1 MFRFLSSRC
10 AAGAQSSAVPWTPL
24 AGRNKGENLKAR
36 HTAARAQ
43 PGLRERNRLDKLAR
57 IKSAARDLFNELGFD
72 RATTRAIAER
82 AHVGLGTL
90 FNYADDKR
98 DLVFL
103 IFNEELDR
111 ITDSAFAAVDARR
124 LLGDQLASAFGVF
137 YREFAANPALS
148 RILLQELTFYSRGR
162 LAGDFQRS
170 KRRTIGFIEQLVA
183 SAQRKGQVRADED
196 PSFVALSIFF
206 LYAGAVR
213 YWIAAE
219 HPNPR
224 KGIDELRRMLAIH
237 LRSLTLTQQGRT
249 SRPRRR

>member
-1 MFRFLSSRC
+1 MK
-10 AAGAQSSAVPWTPL
+10 T
-24 AGRNKGENLKAR
+24 R
-36 HTAARAQ
+36 HAAARTG

-57 IKSAARDLFNELGFD
+57 IKSAAKDLFDELGFD
-72 RATTRAIAER
+72 RATTRAIAAR

-111 ITDSAFAAVDARR
+111 ITDSAFGVVDLQRP
-124 LLGDQLASAFGVF
+124 LGEQLACAFGVF
-137 YREFAANPALS
+137 YREFAANPTLS
-148 RILLQELTFYSRGR
+148 RILLRELTFYSRGR

-183 SAQRKGQVRADED
+183 SAQCEGRIRDDED
-196 PSFVALSIFF
+196 PSFIALSIFF

-213 YWIAAE
+213 YWIAADR
-219 HPNPR
+219 PNPG
-224 KGIDELRRMLAIH
+224 KGIKELRRMLEIH
-237 LRSLTLTQQGRT
+237 LRSLAPSSRGRT
-249 SRPRRR
+249 ARPRRR

>member
-1 MFRFLSSRC
+1 MRRGRRGTV
-10 AAGAQSSAVPWTPL
+10 ATARGA
-24 AGRNKGENLKAR
+24 RLKTR
-36 HTAARAQ
+36 HTAARTQ

-72 RATTRAIAER
+72 RATTRAIAAR

-90 FNYADDKR
+90 FNYVDDKR

-111 ITDSAFAAVDARR
+111 ITDSAFAVVDPRR
-124 LLGDQLASAFGVF
+124 PLSEQLASAFGVF
-137 YREFAANPALS
+137 YREFAANPTLS
-148 RILLQELTFYSRGR
+148 RILLQELTFYSQGR

-183 SAQRKGQVRADED
+183 SARREGRIRNVED
-196 PSFVALSIFF
+196 PSFIAFSIFF

-213 YWIAAE
+213 YWIAADR
-219 HPNPR
+219 PNPA
-224 KGIDELRRMLAIH
+224 KGIDELRRMLEIH
-237 LRSLTLTQQGRT
+237 LRSLTLSSQERIA
-249 SRPRRR
+249 RPRRR

>member
-1 MFRFLSSRC
+1 LK
-10 AAGAQSSAVPWTPL
+10 T
-24 AGRNKGENLKAR
+24 RNA
-36 HTAARAQ
+36 AARTR

-72 RATTRAIAER
+72 RATTRAIAAR

-111 ITDSAFAAVDARR
+111 ITDSAFAAVDLRR
-124 LLGDQLASAFGVF
+124 PLSEQLTSAFGVF
-137 YREFAANPALS
+137 YREFAANPTLS
-148 RILLQELTFYSRGR
+148 RILLQELTFYSHGR

-183 SAQRKGQVRADED
+183 SAQREGRIHDAESS
-196 PSFVALSIFF
+196 SFIALSIFF

-213 YWIAAE
+213 YWIAADR
-219 HPNPR
+219 PNPG
-224 KGIDELRRMLAIH
+224 KGIDELRRMLEIH
-237 LRSLTLTQQGRT
+237 LRGLTLSSRGRAA
-249 SRPRRR
+249 RPRRR

>member
-1 MFRFLSSRC
+1 MRWRGRRC
-10 AAGAQSSAVPWTPL
+10 TVATP
-24 AGRNKGENLKAR
+24 RGEQLKTR
-36 HTAARAQ
+36 HAAARTQ

-72 RATTRAIAER
+72 RATTRAIAGR

-111 ITDSAFAAVDARR
+111 ITDSAFAVVDQRR
-124 LLGDQLASAFGVF
+124 PLSEQLVSAFGVF
-137 YREFAANPALS
+137 YREFAANPTLS
-148 RILLQELTFYSRGR
+148 RVLLQELTFYSRGR

-170 KRRTIGFIEQLVA
+170 KRRTIGFVERLVA

-219 HPNPR
+219 HPDPR
-224 KGIDELRRMLAIH
+224 KGMDELQRMLAIH
-237 LRSLTLTQQGRT
+237 LQGLSVPSRGRGHT
-249 SRPRRR
+249 SRPRRN

>member
-1 MFRFLSSRC
+1 L
-10 AAGAQSSAVPWTPL
+10 T
-24 AGRNKGENLKAR
+24 K
-36 HTAARAQ
+36 HTKIADAET
-43 PGLRERNRLDKLAR
+43 GLRERNRLDKLSR

-103 IFNEELDR
+103 IFNDELDR
-111 ITDSAFAAVDARR
+111 ITDSAFTAVDARR
-124 LLGDQLASAFGVF
+124 PLSKQLASAFGVF
-137 YREFAANPALS
+137 YREFAANPTLS
-148 RILLQELTFYSRGR
+148 RILLQELTFYSHGR

-219 HPNPR
+219 RPNPR
-224 KGIDELRRMLAIH
+224 KGIDELQRMLDIH
-237 LRSLTLTQQGRT
+237 LRSLALTPQGRA
-249 SRPRRR
+249 SGQRRR

>member
-1 MFRFLSSRC
+1 MK
-10 AAGAQSSAVPWTPL
+10 T
-24 AGRNKGENLKAR
+24 R
-36 HTAARAQ
+36 HTAARAK

-103 IFNEELDR
+103 IFNDELDR
-111 ITDSAFAAVDARR
+111 ITDSAFAEVDPRR
-124 LLGDQLASAFGVF
+124 PLRDQLVSAFGVF
-137 YREFAANPALS
+137 YREFAAIPTLS

-162 LAGDFQRS
+162 LAGNFQRS

-183 SAQRKGQVRADED
+183 SAQRKGQVRTDED

-219 HPNPR
+219 RPNPR
-224 KGIDELRRMLAIH
+224 KGIDELQRMLDMH
-237 LRSLTLTQQGRT
+237 LRSLTLAPQGRT

>member
-1 MFRFLSSRC
+1 M
-10 AAGAQSSAVPWTPL
+10 ATP
-24 AGRNKGENLKAR
+24 RGEQLTTR
-36 HTAARAQ
+36 QRTARAG

-72 RATTRAIAER
+72 RATTRAIAAR

-111 ITDSAFAAVDARR
+111 ITDTAFAAVDPRR
-124 LLGDQLASAFGVF
+124 PPGEQLASAFGVF
-137 YREFAANPALS
+137 YRKFAANPTLS
-148 RILLQELTFYSRGR
+148 RILLRELTFYSHGR

-170 KRRTIGFIEQLVA
+170 KRRTIGFIQQLIV
-183 SAQRKGQVRADED
+183 SAQRDGRIDAGED
-196 PSFVALSIFF
+196 PATIALSIFF

-213 YWIAAE
+213 YWIAAAR
-219 HPNPR
+219 PNPK
-224 KGIDELRRMLAIH
+224 KGIAELQRLHEIH
-237 LRSLTLTQQGRT
+237 LRGVTAPRHAPAARRT
-249 SRPRRR
+249 RR

>member
-1 MFRFLSSRC
+1 MKVKKTRD
-10 AAGAQSSAVPWTPL
+10 
-24 AGRNKGENLKAR
+24 
-36 HTAARAQ
+36 TAARAK

-72 RATTRAIAER
+72 RATTRAIAGR

-124 LLGDQLASAFGVF
+124 PLSEQLASAFGVF
-137 YREFAANPALS
+137 YREFAANPTLS
-148 RILLQELTFYSRGR
+148 RILLQELTFYSQGR

-183 SAQRKGQVRADED
+183 SAQREGRIRDAED
-196 PSFVALSIFF
+196 PSFIALSIFF

-219 HPNPR
+219 RPNPR
-224 KGIDELRRMLAIH
+224 KGIDELQRMLDIH
-237 LRSLTLTQQGRT
+237 LRSLTLTPQGRA
-249 SRPRRR
+249 SGPRRR

>member
-1 MFRFLSSRC
+1 MTAKHETTR
-10 AAGAQSSAVPWTPL
+10 AG
-24 AGRNKGENLKAR
+24 
-36 HTAARAQ
+36 

-72 RATTRAIAER
+72 RATTRAIAAR

-111 ITDSAFAAVDARR
+111 ITDSAFAAVDPCRP
-124 LLGDQLASAFGVF
+124 LGEQLASAFGVF
-137 YREFAANPALS
+137 YREFAANPTLS
-148 RILLQELTFYSRGR
+148 RILLRELTFYSHGR

-170 KRRTIGFIEQLVA
+170 KRRTIGFIRQLIA
-183 SAQRKGQVRADED
+183 SAQRDGRIRAGED
-196 PSFVALSIFF
+196 PATIALSIFF

-213 YWIAAE
+213 YWIAATR
-219 HPNPR
+219 PNPK
-224 KGIDELRRMLAIH
+224 KGIEELRRLLEIH
-237 LRSLTLTQQGRT
+237 LSGVTAPRHAPAARRS
-249 SRPRRR
+249 SR